1 MRRAVA
7 AAVVLGLMVSA
18 GYFLL
23 NRNKKENATAGTT
36 ATVKDIL
43 PGGNKAVLT
52 LDDGKKIVLD
62 SAQNGVVVK
71 QGAAE
76 VNKVQNG
83 QLLYRQANEEQGT
96 VLNTLS
102 TPRGGQYKV
111 QLCDGTW
118 VWLNAES
125 SLRFPVTFSGNTRTV
140 EITGEAYFEVAH
152 NAAKPFK
159 VLANGTE
166 VEVLGTHFNI
176 HAYKDEPEIKTTLVQ
191 GSVKVRSGL
200 SSGESHTAVLK
211 PGEQAQ
217 MNDHSLTVAN
227 DIDMDQVLA
236 WKNGQFKFSDATIE
250 SIMQQVTRW
259 YDVDV
264 KYDAKIS
271 KHFVANI
278 PRNVPLSELLK
289 LLELT
294 DQVHFKI
301 QGRQITVIQ

>member
-1 MRRAVA
+1 
-7 AAVVLGLMVSA
+7 
-18 GYFLL
+18 
-23 NRNKKENATAGTT
+23 
-36 ATVKDIL
+36 
-43 PGGNKAVLT
+43 
-52 LDDGKKIVLD
+52 
-62 SAQNGVVVK
+62 
-71 QGAAE
+71 
-76 VNKVQNG
+76 
-83 QLLYRQANEEQGT
+83 
-96 VLNTLS
+96 
-102 TPRGGQYKV
+102 
-111 QLCDGTW
+111 

-125 SLRFPVTFSGNTRTV
+125 SLRFPVTFSGDTRTV

-152 NAAKPFK
+152 NARKPFK

-166 VEVLGTHFNI
+166 VQVLGTHFNV

-200 SSGESHTAVLK
+200 STGELHTAILK

-217 MNDHSLTVAN
+217 MNDNKLTIAN
-227 DIDMDQVLA
+227 DIDMQQVLA
-236 WKNGQFKFSDATIE
+236 WKNGQFMFNDATIE

-264 KYDAKIS
+264 RYDAKIS
-271 KHFVANI
+271 KHFIANI

-301 QGRQITVIQ
+301 QGRQITVIR